1 MADHL
6 WLAPEERIDSRQANR
21 VVLVRLAMVTSV
33 AGLFALL
40 GVPGHTLEAFAFI
53 MWACTGVNLV
63 RCLVHGA
70 RIRPDRLM
78 PLDTAAAYAALALGA
93 DVLARIG

>member
-6 WLAPEERIDSRQANR
+6 WLAPEERVGSRQANR
-21 VVLVRLAMVTSV
+21 MVLVRLATVTSV
-33 AGLFALL
+33 AGLFAMLV
-40 GVPGHTLEAFAFI
+40 GPGRMLEAFAFL

-63 RCLVHGA
+63 RCLILGA

-78 PLDTAAAYAALALGA
+78 PLDAAAAYAALALGA